1 MNRVV
6 LKEKINVFI
15 DNIDEIRLN
24 ATKFNDNYKYF
35 IIDNKL
41 TIEEQKHFTNQLLN
55 HFNKSFIVN
64 NDYSDEFLNDM
75 IELLNIE
82 LNDLNQKET
91 SINDGSK
98 GVKLKNDA
106 KETLTK
112 ITPIKTQMKQ
122 TQIVYLF
129 EQLIAKKLIDENLQ
143 NNLWSL
149 ISKYFAD
156 VDGKIIK
163 NIHQTKSHKNLIG
176 KGKPKRNASIIEQI
190 VSDTKNIK

>member
-55 HFNKSFIVN
+55 HFNKSFFEN
-64 NDYSDEFLNDM
+64 NVYSDEFSNDM

-91 SINDGSK
+91 SINDDSK
-98 GVKLKNDA
+98 DNDEHLSTHEKKNRIKLSCFQNNIAYLFYALRKNEIIECQNLAKALSNIFINEDGKPIKNDFFNSCFNKFNDKEYPSNA
-106 KETLTK
+106 KVIDVFVK
-112 ITPIKTQMKQ
+112 D
-122 TQIVYLF
+122 F
-129 EQLIAKKLIDENLQ
+129 KK
-143 NNLWSL
+143 
-149 ISKYFAD
+149 
-156 VDGKIIK
+156 V
-163 NIHQTKSHKNLIG
+163 
-176 KGKPKRNASIIEQI
+176 
-190 VSDTKNIK
+190 

>member
-1 MNRVV
+1 M
-6 LKEKINVFI
+6 
-15 DNIDEIRLN
+15 
-24 ATKFNDNYKYF
+24 
-35 IIDNKL
+35 
-41 TIEEQKHFTNQLLN
+41 
-55 HFNKSFIVN
+55 N

-82 LNDLNQKET
+82 LNDLNQKVT
-91 SINDGSK
+91 LINDGSK

-129 EQLIAKKLIDENLQ
+129 EQLIAKKLINENLQ

-149 ISKYFAD
+149 ISKYFTD